1 MKIVTCITAMIVHGM
16 LGQPSFTHHQI
27 STNEQN
33 CMYKYYWLMRKV
45 LLIKLRVK
53 YNTEMFRKAQV
64 YKPWKKLQPFYFRK
78 MNPDKSTM

>member
-1 MKIVTCITAMIVHGM
+1 
-16 LGQPSFTHHQI
+16 
-27 STNEQN
+27 
-33 CMYKYYWLMRKV
+33 MRKV